1 MAGGLSQVPANWGEP
16 RTPEIAEI
24 ELIPRDQLEQS
35 QNLNIVRQV
44 DAPENQ
50 KINDDKEKAR
60 FLSEEKQRVLL
71 ETQARR
77 TGLTQNGGKP
87 LKPDSWMNQ
96 KRPAQAQNTEKPRQK
111 SLDGYEPIPLP
122 RPGSQAFNEA
132 PSLTGELL
140 PDDVSIGDFTA
151 LNTDR
156 YQFYSFYARIE
167 ELVRFRWESALN
179 RAVDSMDPG
188 YLRNVV
194 GRKNWKTI
202 VEFWILPD
210 GTYHSAH
217 LLKESGIPAFDQA
230 VVFAFRDARFFPNPP
245 PELVQ
250 KDGYIHLQYG
260 FNVHWSPSLLSHR

>member
-1 MAGGLSQVPANWGEP
+1 MAGGLSQVPADWDRP
-16 RTPEIAEI
+16 APKDVTEID
-24 ELIPRDQLEQS
+24 LIPRDQAQTDSL
-35 QNLNIVRQV
+35 NLVRQV
-44 DAPENQ
+44 EAPENQ
-50 KINDDKEKAR
+50 KTQSKEKAR
-60 FLSEEKQRVLL
+60 FMSENEQRVLL

-96 KRPAQAQNTEKPRQK
+96 KPRPQAAETAPRTK

-179 RAVDSMDPG
+179 RAVDKMDPG
-188 YLRNVV
+188 YVRNVI
-194 GRKNWKTI
+194 GRKTWKTI

-260 FNVHWSPSLLSHR
+260 FNVHWSPALLSGR